1 MAAVVG
7 ITGGI
12 ASGKSTVSR
21 ELASRLNADL
31 FDADLSARSHLAR
44 PEVVELV
51 GGRISPD
58 LVLSN
63 GQIDRR
69 RLRDLIY
76 DDPQARRELEGILHP
91 LIRHDWSELANQA
104 RNLARPLLVDIPLL
118 FETSAE
124 SAFDC
129 VITVACDPSVQ
140 LDRMVRGRGIP
151 MQLAEKMIA
160 SQLPLAVKMA
170 ASDHVV
176 WSEGPLEALPDQ
188 IEIFSRLFHDRYR

>member
-21 ELASRLNADL
+21 ELAGRLTADL
-31 FDADLSARSHLAR
+31 FDADVSARVHLAR
-44 PEVVELV
+44 PEVVKLV
-51 GGRISPD
+51 GNRISSD
-58 LVLSN
+58 LVLPD
-63 GQIDRR
+63 GKIDRK

-76 DDPQARRELEGILHP
+76 DDSQARRALEAILHP
-91 LIRHDWSELANQA
+91 LIRQDWSELANQA
-104 RNLARPLLVDIPLL
+104 RNHARPLLVDIPLL
-118 FETSAE
+118 FETGAE
-124 SAFDC
+124 SEFDC
-129 VITVACDPSVQ
+129 VLTVACNPSVQ
-140 LDRMVRGRGIP
+140 RDRMVRGRGIP
-151 MQLAEKMIA
+151 AQLAEKMIA

-176 WSEGPLEALPDQ
+176 WSEGPLETLPDQ